1 MLNSEY
7 WDIEILASREGVLP
21 SQYVA
26 RLDAQKARFTKYNH
40 SEKGKAREE
49 KYAKSEKGRD
59 NNRRK
64 MQRKIASGKNAE
76 ACRRYR
82 ERRKM
87 QAG

>member
-1 MLNSEY
+1 MTISDY
-7 WDIEILASREGVLP
+7 YDIEILASREGITP
-21 SQYVA
+21 SRYMA
-26 RLDAQKARFTKYNH
+26 REEKRKARFTKYNH
-40 SEKGKAREE
+40 TQKGAERLKR
-49 KYAKSEKGRD
+49 YAKSEKGKAND
-59 NNRRK
+59 RRK

>member
-1 MLNSEY
+1 MTYSDYL
-7 WDIEILASREGVLP
+7 DIEIIASRYGILP
-21 SQYVA
+21 SQYIEMKEAKKAKFA
-26 RLDAQKARFTKYNH
+26 RYNH

-49 KYAKSEKGRD
+49 KYAKSEKGRA

-82 ERRKM
+82 ERLKNV
-87 QAG
+87 QA

>member
-1 MLNSEY
+1 MTISDY
-7 WDIEILASREGVLP
+7 YDIEILASREGITP
-21 SQYVA
+21 SRYMA
-26 RLDAQKARFTKYNH
+26 REEERKARFTKYNH
-40 SEKGKAREE
+40 TEKGAERLKR
-49 KYAKSEKGRD
+49 YAKSEKGKAND
-59 NNRRK
+59 RRK